1 MRIQKVDMDG
11 VGFIVAALKATIFSV
26 LLVNNKKKK
35 SEQNT
40 CKEHSIFN
48 AGEFKVVISIEKA
61 ACLYS
66 TYCMLTSIAII
77 NCRSIS

>member
-1 MRIQKVDMDG
+1 MRIQKVDMDDG

-40 CKEHSIFN
+40 CKEHSMGPFGL
-48 AGEFKVVISIEKA
+48 A
-61 ACLYS
+61 
-66 TYCMLTSIAII
+66 
-77 NCRSIS
+77 